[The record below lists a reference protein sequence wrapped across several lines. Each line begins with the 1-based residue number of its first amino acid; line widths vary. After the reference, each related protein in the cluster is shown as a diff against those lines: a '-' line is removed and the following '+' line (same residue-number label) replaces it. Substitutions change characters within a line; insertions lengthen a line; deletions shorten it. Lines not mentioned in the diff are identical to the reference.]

1 MKRFLWRGSPALALF
16 AALAVLTAG
25 CGQSA
30 STGSDAKGS
39 GKDKSVA
46 KNDGHSGGT
55 PDGGAAP
62 GKGEAK
68 GGDHSGW
75 WCDEHGLP
83 EEVCDLCS
91 KKYRA
96 AEKAKGNWC
105 EHERVKSS
113 CFKCNPGL
121 REKYAAEYKAKFG
134 KEPPAVEEDEKKDDG
149 KAKDKK

>member
-1 MKRFLWRGSPALALF
+1 MKRLLSRGGPALALF
-16 AALAVLTAG
+16 AALALVVAG
-25 CGQSA
+25 CGQKDDK
-30 STGSDAKGS
+30 GGEAKDPN
-39 GKDKSVA
+39 KDKPVA
-46 KNDGHSGGT
+46 KNGGDT
-55 PDGGAAP
+55 
-62 GKGEAK
+62 ES
-68 GGDHSGW
+68 GDHSGW

-91 KKYRA
+91 KKYRE

-105 EHERVKSS
+105 EHNRVKSS

-134 KEPPAVEEDEKKDDG
+134 EEPPPIDDEKKDDG